1 MRVASTIL
9 AFSIAMVA
17 GTVSDLPAQGVEAWV
32 RPGTGVAAGTSGP
45 FAALLDRASDLGLS
59 REQRNR
65 IGEIRRQLVRDNER
79 LQAQLRDAEVWG
91 VTTEAEKEAIAAVRE
106 EIRENAAGAER
117 AVAEVL
123 TPEQHQRAGA
133 LEEGILLAYP
143 TPRAE
148 ADEAVDAPEES
159 AEGGAR
165 VAALPTTVRI
175 ENLNY
180 YDATVYVYSG
190 PHRQRLGNVT
200 GLGTRTFILP
210 RNFPTGASPVRFEVR
225 HLARTRSRMSN
236 SVFVNA
242 GDEVHVRIPP
252 A

>member
-9 AFSIAMVA
+9 ALSIAMVA

-32 RPGTGVAAGTSGP
+32 RPGTGVTVGASGP
-45 FAALLDRASDLGLS
+45 FAALLDRASDIGLS
-59 REQRNR
+59 REQRSR
-65 IGEIRRQLVRDNER
+65 VGEIRRQLVRDNER

-91 VTTEAEKEAIAAVRE
+91 VTTEAEKEAIAAVRA

-117 AVAEVL
+117 AVAEML
-123 TPEQHQRAGA
+123 TPEQHQRA
-133 LEEGILLAYP
+133 
-143 TPRAE
+143 E
-148 ADEAVDAPEES
+148 ADEADEVEEES
-159 AEGGAR
+159 VEGGAS
-165 VAALPTTVRI
+165 VAALPITVRI

-180 YDATVYVYSG
+180 YDATIYVYSG

-200 GLGTRTFILP
+200 GLGTRTFTLP
-210 RNFPTGASPVRFEVR
+210 RTLLTGATPGRFEVR

-236 SVFVNA
+236 SVMVNA

-252 A
+252 G